1 MSAEE
6 LEEPHL
12 AALWN
17 RLEDLW
23 RSVDGATEHGH
34 TVGSIASLRR
44 KLREASLHRRL
55 GLGDYEGWAD
65 LASAV
70 SAAQTRLEP
79 LLEELLALLDDLVD
93 ETAAV
98 VERRS

>member
-1 MSAEE
+1 MSAED
-6 LEEPHL
+6 LEEPQL
-12 AALWN
+12 AALWD

-23 RSVDGATEHGH
+23 RSIDGATDHGH
-34 TVGSIASLRR
+34 TAASIANLRR

-55 GLGDYEGWAD
+55 GLGDYERWGE

-70 SAAQTRLEP
+70 TSAQARLEP

-93 ETAAV
+93 ETAAIA
-98 VERRS
+98 ERRS